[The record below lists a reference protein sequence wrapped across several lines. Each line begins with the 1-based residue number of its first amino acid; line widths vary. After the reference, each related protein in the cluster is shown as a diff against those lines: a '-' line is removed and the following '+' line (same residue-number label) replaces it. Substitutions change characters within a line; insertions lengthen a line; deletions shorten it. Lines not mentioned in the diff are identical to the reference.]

1 LTPQRKPFGTAL
13 AGVLLIL
20 CIVLLA
26 ANLWRLNQPPR
37 PDPRMVA
44 LAVRATIY
52 AVPTATPR
60 IVEVT
65 RVVQVTAPPPT
76 LTLTLTPTLT
86 PTPPAAAPIS
96 AAQPQDPPPADAAA
110 SAKVLGEEA
119 PPALMAASAGA
130 AAGEAL
136 GTAAGEALGTAPGE
150 APGAA
155 LGEAPGAAP
164 GQAPGDASGET
175 SGEEAPVAAEGE
187 PGAADE
193 VQQVDAPLAAAP
205 PSAECPTASGS
216 QYTTVPVAG
225 GGLSHPDLQHA
236 DLNLALRGYTPTSVA
251 ADLFDKDG
259 PVDGDPP
266 QLAGIF
272 ADGRRPGFGQAYRVN
287 DWDWG
292 CGERGCGSGPL
303 EHVAATLITLGASA
317 GEPLGIP
324 HRGAQIYGGG
334 YKALVLYAEPS
345 RITLGYTRED
355 SVANGYAVHLEGICV
370 DPNLLALYRSSNA
383 AGRGALPALREEEV
397 LGTALGGGVLVAIRD
412 RGVFF
417 DPRSRLDWW
426 HGF

>member
-1 LTPQRKPFGTAL
+1 
-13 AGVLLIL
+13 
-20 CIVLLA
+20 
-26 ANLWRLNQPPR
+26 
-37 PDPRMVA
+37 
-44 LAVRATIY
+44 
-52 AVPTATPR
+52 
-60 IVEVT
+60 
-65 RVVQVTAPPPT
+65 
-76 LTLTLTPTLT
+76 
-86 PTPPAAAPIS
+86 
-96 AAQPQDPPPADAAA
+96 
-110 SAKVLGEEA
+110 
-119 PPALMAASAGA
+119 
-130 AAGEAL
+130 
-136 GTAAGEALGTAPGE
+136 
-150 APGAA
+150 
-155 LGEAPGAAP
+155 
-164 GQAPGDASGET
+164 
-175 SGEEAPVAAEGE
+175 
-187 PGAADE
+187 
-193 VQQVDAPLAAAP
+193 
-205 PSAECPTASGS
+205 
-216 QYTTVPVAG
+216 VPVAG